1 MKKRGFL
8 IITICILLIFLSS
21 CSSSTSNVIKK
32 FEKSYNTLDINGML
46 DCIHPTY
53 ARAIKGMAGLFGGIA
68 DIDAEDLIDVIPLLQ
83 FTADKE
89 SPKMSIDIKDSSVK
103 GKSAEVKANISYKY
117 DGQKEKDKVVFYLEK
132 VDGEWYIVNVE

>member
-1 MKKRGFL
+1 MKKRVFL
-8 IITICILLIFLSS
+8 IITICIILVFLSS
-21 CSSSTSNVIKK
+21 CSSGTSNIIKK

-53 ARAIKGMAGLFGGIA
+53 AKAIKGMAGLFGSIA
-68 DIDAEDLIDVIPLLQ
+68 NIDAEDLIDVIPLLQ

-89 SPKMSIDIKDSSVK
+89 SPKISIDIKNTSVK
-103 GKSAEVKANISYKY
+103 GKNAEVKADISYKY

-132 VDGEWYIVNVE
+132 VDREWYIVNVE